1 MGTQS
6 EYKNDFKKYI
16 EKEKSVIELINYTG
30 KLLYERGVELVFFR
44 RHLIDVNITEILRL
58 HHYAKNFVK
67 KPISVFETSKMTE
80 ELYKLKL
87 CSSKIDIG
95 SYENQTLGDFLESKK
110 MSNYFIN
117 FHIIP
122 MVAAIWS
129 MPLDLAEKIDYTI
142 SIISK
147 CFKNKNKLII
157 FGNGGS
163 AADAQHIAAEFIGRF
178 RHERESL
185 PAIALPTDTS
195 TLSSIG
201 NDYSF
206 DIIFSRQCESIVKKG
221 DVVKIVE
228 SKPISKLKTWE
239 VIDK

>member
-1 MGTQS
+1 MI
-6 EYKNDFKKYI
+6 ENIKNTFNESI
-16 EKEKSVIELINYTG
+16 ETIE
-30 KLLYERGVELVFFR
+30 
-44 RHLIDVNITEILRL
+44 
-58 HHYAKNFVK
+58 A
-67 KPISVFETSKMTE
+67 S
-80 ELYKLKL
+80 
-87 CSSKIDIG
+87 
-95 SYENQTLGDFLESKK
+95 
-110 MSNYFIN
+110 
-117 FHIIP
+117 
-122 MVAAIWS
+122 
-129 MPLDLAEKIDYTI
+129 LDLAEKIDYTI

-185 PAIALPTDTS
+185 PAIALTTDTS

-221 DVVKIVE
+221 DVVIGISTSGN
-228 SKPISKLKTWE
+228 SKN
-239 VIDK
+239 VIE